1 MTRENGMAEVT
12 WTPEGEK
19 LFKKLLAAV
28 PEAMRETIKP
38 KLIQMLAQRAGSGA
52 VDEAVI
58 KTMVQEDLPEPQ
70 KSALMQAIGMQAPA
84 QPEQEGPAL
93 EWAGKSE
100 IMFEMMLG
108 EVPEG
113 MRAIFRGKLSAVIAQ
128 KAQGGAVTEEHVNAV
143 VNEIVPEP
151 FKSNILKKFK
161 TLGDFDPSIIDT
173 LVERFGTTR
182 DKLMFIMHAAQDEI
196 GYLPR
201 EAMLAISDKT
211 GIPVSAI
218 YSVASFYKAFRL
230 ERPGA
235 HHVKLCC
242 GTACHIHDTNN
253 VGQGIETKIAAA
265 TGISLEKTLCLGC
278 CDCAPV
284 VEIDGKVYKGAEAQA
299 KIDSITLV

>member
-1 MTRENGMAEVT
+1 MADVT

-19 LFKKLLAAV
+19 LFAKLLAAV
-28 PEAMRETIKP
+28 PEAMREPIKP
-38 KLIQMLAQRAGSGA
+38 KLIQMLAQRAGSGSI
-52 VDEAVI
+52 DEAAI

-70 KSALMQAIGMQAPA
+70 KSALMQAIGMQAPP
-84 QPEQEGPAL
+84 QQEGPVL
-93 EWAGKSE
+93 EWSGKSE
-100 IMFEMMLG
+100 IMFELMLG

-113 MRAIFRGKLSAVIAQ
+113 MRSIFRGKLSAVIAQ
-128 KAQGGAVTEEHVNAV
+128 KTQGGAVTDDHVNAV

-161 TLGDFDPSIIDT
+161 TLGDFDPAIIAAI
-173 LVERFGTTR
+173 VERFGTSR
-182 DKLMFIMHAAQDEI
+182 DKLMFIMHAVQDEI

-230 ERPGA
+230 QRPGA

-242 GTACHIHDTNN
+242 GTACHIHDTAG
-253 VGQGIETKIAAA
+253 VGREIEHKIAASP
-265 TGISLEKTLCLGC
+265 GVSIEKTLCLGC

-299 KIDSITLV
+299 KIDSITLG

>member
-1 MTRENGMAEVT
+1 MSEVT

-19 LFKKLLAAV
+19 LFEKLLAAV

-52 VDEAVI
+52 IDEAVI

-70 KSALMQAIGMQAPA
+70 KSALMVAIGMQPPPPPP
-84 QPEQEGPAL
+84 QDGPAL
-93 EWAGKSE
+93 AWSGKSE
-100 IMFEMMLG
+100 IMFELMLG

-113 MRAIFRGKLSAVIAQ
+113 MRSIFRGKLSAVIAQ
-128 KAQGGAVTEEHVNAV
+128 KTQGAPVAEEHVTAV

-161 TLGDFDPSIIDT
+161 TLGDFDPAMIGAI
-173 LVERFGTTR
+173 VERFGTSR
-182 DKLMFIMHAAQDEI
+182 DKLMFIMHAVQDEI

-218 YSVASFYKAFRL
+218 YSVASFYKAFRM
-230 ERPGA
+230 EKPGT

-242 GTACHIHDTNN
+242 GTACHIHDTA
-253 VGQGIETKIAAA
+253 GTGAAIENKIAAS
-265 TGISLEKTLCLGC
+265 TGVSIEKTLCLGC

-284 VEIDGKVYKGAEAQA
+284 IEIDGKVYKGAEAQA
-299 KIDSITLV
+299 KIDSITLG